1 MCSSIFMHYLKLDK
15 EVTMERY
22 LKIILTII
30 ALLLAL
36 NLLAPYINPSTVAA
50 FNTRGLEYEVAE
62 NRRRLDMMEAE
73 FGMFEERLIHLE
85 GRIELFESTR

>member
-1 MCSSIFMHYLKLDK
+1 MD
-15 EVTMERY
+15 RY
-22 LKIILTII
+22 TKIILTVI

-50 FNTRGLEYEVAE
+50 FNTRGLERDVAE
-62 NRRRLDMMEAE
+62 NRHRLDMMEAE

-85 GRIELFESTR
+85 ERIELLESTR